1 MPTSSERICSLL
13 RVGAGEWAAESALQN
28 RPSWDSDIH
37 LEHSWRARA
46 RWERWERGIVRDEQF
61 RSVAES
67 GPKCDVAGFVQG
79 IARGEN
85 LNMTRR
91 VDTDDLVY
99 GVRGHVQVVSGVH
112 GHSVS
117 APKVAVGTAENGR
130 RAGTA
135 VRVHP
140 NAHHVAKISVRHQHV
155 AVPVERD
162 SIRSEPPKTRRHCGT
177 HNSARSCSRRAF

>member
-1 MPTSSERICSLL
+1 MGPLLTSGWFSRVSITFSRRQHGALELL
-13 RVGAGEWAAESALQN
+13 HVYAGASTISSSGAGGRAAESALQN

-67 GPKCDVAGFVQG
+67 CPKCDVAGFVQG

-112 GHSVS
+112 GHSVT
-117 APKVAVGTAENGR
+117 APKLPVRTPENVPRAATAL
-130 RAGTA
+130 
-135 VRVHP
+135 RVHP
-140 NAHHVAKISVRHQHV
+140 NAHDFAKTCVPHQP
-155 AVPVERD
+155 VPV
-162 SIRSEPPKTRRHCGT
+162 PPKP
-177 HNSARSCSRRAF
+177 